1 MQSPSQHLALIE
13 LPSVHPTQ
21 CGCPAPRDSVSV
33 VGVSLVP
40 GVGLGCKV
48 SEGLLLEEGLR
59 EGERCGLSR
68 SC

>member
-1 MQSPSQHLALIE
+1 MQSPSQHLAPTE
-13 LPSVHPTQ
+13 LSSVHPTQ
-21 CGCPAPRDSVSV
+21 CGRPAPRDSVSV

-48 SEGLLLEEGLR
+48 SEWLLLEEGLR
-59 EGERCGLSR
+59 QGEQCGLSR